1 MGLGSGKHIEKE
13 IDGKLFRVVEQ
24 GITDKNR
31 VAFLKDLLEFN
42 GYEVTVEEIVP
53 KKEEDPVTF
62 LVAVSDVTFNPVLA
76 VYGRRLR
83 TKDMHRITPDYWNQ
97 KDDEKNEFNP
107 NYWDYHKKP
116 WFKVDEEQ

>member
-42 GYEVTVEEIVP
+42 GYEVTVEEIAP
-53 KKEEDPVTF
+53 KKEEDEITF